1 MLGAVT
7 WLKPA
12 AIAGAAGLLMGL
24 AAGAWVTHEFYA
36 PRLDL
41 AESRVKALAD
51 TLDEQNKAVERL
63 EEAAKKR
70 AAAAKKAVEDARR
83 DAQKEFEEAMG
94 ILTQQPPP
102 GVDRCTAAS
111 ALVRQELAK

>member
-1 MLGAVT
+1 MLLT

-12 AIAGAAGLLMGL
+12 AVAAAIGL
-24 AAGAWVTHEFYA
+24 AIGAWCAHLFYA

-41 AESRVKALAD
+41 AESRVDALAASLND
-51 TLDEQNKAVERL
+51 QNKAVERL

-70 AAAAKKAVEDARR
+70 AAAAKKAVEEARAE
-83 DAQKEFEEAMG
+83 AQKEFEEALG

>member
-1 MLGAVT
+1 MPLT

-12 AIAGAAGLLMGL
+12 AVAAAIGL
-24 AAGAWVTHEFYA
+24 AIGAWCAHLFYA

-41 AESRVKALAD
+41 AQSRVDALSGALE
-51 TLDEQNKAVERL
+51 TQNRAVVRL
-63 EEAAKKR
+63 EQSAKER
-70 AAAAKKAVEDARR
+70 AAAAKKAVEEARR
-83 DAQKEFEEAMG
+83 QAEKEFEEALG